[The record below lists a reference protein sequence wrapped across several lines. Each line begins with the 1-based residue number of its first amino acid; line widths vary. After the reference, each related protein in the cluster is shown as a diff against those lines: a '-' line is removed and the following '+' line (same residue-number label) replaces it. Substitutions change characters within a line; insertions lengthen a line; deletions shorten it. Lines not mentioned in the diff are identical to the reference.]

1 MEVFAAVGKT
11 VMEVI
16 STGAKNSE
24 VFATVAKTRK
34 YSPQWEILHGICTTE
49 KFVHSTEVFAA
60 VGKTV
65 MEVFAAVGKTV
76 MEVISTGAKTR
87 KYSPQWEILPG
98 ICTTEKFVHS
108 TEVFAAV
115 GKTVMEVF
123 AAVGKTVMEVI
134 STGAKTRKYSPQWEI
149 LPGICTTE
157 KFVHSTEVFAA
168 VGKTVMEVFA
178 AVGKTVME
186 VISTGAKTRKYSPQ
200 WEILPGICTTEKFVH
215 STEVFAAVGKN
226 CDGSICR
233 SGKNCDG
240 SNLRSGKNC
249 DGSNLHRGKNSEV
262 FATVAKTRK
271 YSPQWEKL

>member
-1 MEVFAAVGKT
+1 
-11 VMEVI
+11 
-16 STGAKNSE
+16 
-24 VFATVAKTRK
+24 
-34 YSPQWEILHGICTTE
+34 
-49 KFVHSTEVFAA
+49 
-60 VGKTV
+60 

-98 ICTTEKFVHS
+98 ICTTKKFVHS

-134 STGAKTRKYSPQWEI
+134 S
-149 LPGICTTE
+149 
-157 KFVHSTEVFAA
+157 
-168 VGKTVMEVFA
+168 

-200 WEILPGICTTEKFVH
+200 WQKLGSIRR
-215 STEVFAAVGKN
+215 SGKN

-240 SNLRSGKNC
+240 SNL
-249 DGSNLHRGKNSEV
+249 HRGKNSDV
-262 FATVAKTRK
+262 FAAVGNTTRHL
-271 YSPQWEKL
+271 YD